1 MHLSYA
7 QFLEDYH
14 LDRVLGD
21 RQGAAYIDVGG
32 GHPLA
37 DNVSYHFYLK
47 GWRGLIIEPQGNLAA
62 LYRHLRPRDIVLDV
76 LVGAGDGEV
85 PFHRVDRLHGFST
98 IVKANAEGAAAF
110 GAGFRTEMRP
120 IRRLSGL
127 IDSHGIGPIA
137 FLKIDVEGAEA
148 EVLRGVDWARHRP
161 SVLCIEAIQPG
172 TGEPAWDSWEPI
184 VLSAGYTLALA
195 DGINR
200 FYVAAEESYLAERF
214 PEKPAPWDCVRHYYE
229 LGPALDRPDHPDRA
243 LLQRLLKGF
252 LAGLGRKSPEEILA
266 LIEASAGP
274 DGLEAPGDLV
284 RLLRGNLPAPE
295 GGTPVDARAAFDDH
309 ARAAIGRLAAF
320 YDGGMIT
327 EEEAAPDGEARSVD
341 TPS

>member
-1 MHLSYA
+1 MLLSYA

-14 LDRVLGD
+14 LDAVLGD
-21 RQGAAYIDVGG
+21 RKGAIYIDIGG

-47 GWRGLIIEPQGNLAA
+47 GWSGLVVEPQADLAA
-62 LYRHLRPRDIVLDV
+62 LYRLLRPRDRVLDV
-76 LVGAGDGEV
+76 LVGAEDGEV

-127 IDSHGIGPIA
+127 IDSQGGGPIA

-161 SVLCIEAIQPG
+161 AVLCIEAIQPG
-172 TGEPAWDSWEPI
+172 TGAPAWDSWEPI
-184 VLSAGYTLALA
+184 VLAAGYTLALA

-200 FYVAAEESYLAERF
+200 FYVAAEEQALLARF
-214 PEKPAPWDCVRHYYE
+214 PDKPAPWDCVRHYYE
-229 LGPALDRPDHPDRA
+229 LGPALDRADHPDRA
-243 LLQRLLKGF
+243 LLRRLLKGF
-252 LAGLGRKSPEEILA
+252 LAGLGRQNPTEILA
-266 LIEASAGP
+266 WLEASSGP
-274 DGLEAPGDLV
+274 DGLESPADLA
-284 RLLRGNLPAPE
+284 RLLRGDLPAPE
-295 GGTPVDARAAFDDH
+295 TGPPADALAALDDH

-327 EEEAAPDGEARSVD
+327 DEEEKG
-341 TPS
+341 